1 MSPEEK
7 AFWDE
12 FHAALKPEVP
22 VIREYRFY
30 YDTNGRIYLCT
41 NVKQDQPESGDYVV
55 VDQKTYDQNHLY
67 RIVNGQVVKKETDLV
82 YRCQLQSSNTGF
94 RVVAG
99 HAGLILENDEEYTNT
114 EYYDRPDN

>member
-12 FHAALKPEVP
+12 FCVALKPEVP
-22 VIREYRFY
+22 VIREYRLY
-30 YDTNGRIYLCT
+30 YDARGRIYLCT
-41 NVKQDQPESGDYVV
+41 NVQKDQPDSGDYVI

-67 RIVNGQVVKKETDLV
+67 RIVKGQVVKKEIDLV
-82 YRCQLQSSNTGF
+82 YRRQLQSSNAGF
-94 RVVAG
+94 QVVTG
-99 HAGLILENDEEYTNT
+99 HAGLIVESNEEYKNT